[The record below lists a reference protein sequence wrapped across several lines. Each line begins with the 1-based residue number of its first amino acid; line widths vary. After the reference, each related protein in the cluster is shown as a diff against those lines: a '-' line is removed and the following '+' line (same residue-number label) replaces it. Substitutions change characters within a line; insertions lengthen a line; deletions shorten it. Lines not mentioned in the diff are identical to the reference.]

1 MRCHGM
7 NIAAIRMCPLAPSS
21 VRGNGA
27 RAAVGQH
34 GPWVGERRYAGTGG
48 TIVRGQRRMEY
59 GLMALLFVAIVGC
72 GSPWGAGDVLLAI
85 GSILLLGVLFAGQAS
100 PGAVHWGRGEWSLLG
115 AFAFIALTQL
125 VPLPPG
131 GWGNLAGREVVLRD
145 LAAAGAV
152 GVWRPMGLDPEGAFR
167 GVAAL
172 LPGLAILLGARE
184 LSDGGMVRL
193 AHWVV
198 MLASVSALLGMAQV
212 AGGPDSALRLHD
224 FHNWEGAIG
233 FFANRNHQAALLYM
247 SLPIALVLASHRIS
261 GNAPSGQPDVRRF
274 LVILA
279 LPVILLGWAMT
290 ISRAGIGLGLVAMI
304 GGMMVVLSSRQST
317 NRIRVV
323 LLLVVAIGLL
333 LALLQAAPELSRR
346 LQQDLLDDSR
356 WWLFA
361 STWELRSQYGWWG
374 SGLGSFEVVFRQ
386 LPENQ
391 LVVGAYVNHAHNDW
405 LELWLELG
413 WVFPIAAL
421 AAISAFVVLCWGAWR
436 NPANNLIAPV
446 GRAAALAMG
455 LVAIHSLVDWPLR
468 TGANLTVFSMLA
480 AILLRCGQPSTARG
494 RHPSR
499 TGRPGVARP
508 TSANDEDPD

>member
-27 RAAVGQH
+27 REVGGQ
-34 GPWVGERRYAGTGG
+34 PAPRLGEGHYAGTGG
-48 TIVRGQRRMEY
+48 PTVRSQRRMEY
-59 GLMALLFVAIVGC
+59 GLMGLLLVAIVGC

-85 GSILLLGVLFAGQAS
+85 GSLVLLGIVFAGKAA
-100 PGAVHWGRGEWSLLG
+100 PGTVHWSRGEWSLLG
-115 AFAFIALTQL
+115 AFAFIAVSQL

-145 LAAAGAV
+145 LAAVGAV
-152 GVWRPMGLDPEGAFR
+152 GAWRPMGLDPEGAFR

-184 LSDGGMVRL
+184 LSNGGMVRVV
-193 AHWVV
+193 HWVV
-198 MLASVSALLGMAQV
+198 MLASVSALLGIAQV

-304 GGMMVVLSSRQST
+304 GGMMVVRSSRQST
-317 NRIRVV
+317 NRIRVI
-323 LLLVVAIGLL
+323 LLLGVAIGLL
-333 LALLQAAPELSRR
+333 LALLHAAPELSRR
-346 LQQDLLDDSR
+346 LQQDVLDDSR
-356 WWLFA
+356 WWLFS

-374 SGLGSFEVVFRQ
+374 SGLGSFEEVFRQ

-421 AAISAFVVLCWGAWR
+421 AATTAFLALCWGVWR
-436 NPANNLIAPV
+436 NQTDNVLAPV
-446 GRAAALAMG
+446 GRAAALAMA

-468 TGANLTVFSMLA
+468 TGANLAVFSMLA
-480 AILLRCGQPSTARG
+480 AILLRCGQSSAANG
-494 RHPSR
+494 RHASR
-499 TGRPGVARP
+499 TGRSGVA
-508 TSANDEDPD
+508 